1 MSVHDLYSTSS
12 ASFFEVTSAARS
24 EFRRG
29 IGPVTGQCLQAHA
42 FGWLRPPFLS
52 YATFTAP
59 KWGFARSE
67 SSRPLGT
74 WRRRHIGAGSAHSCR
89 APSINC
95 TLRPFPSLATARIPQ
110 QKILED
116 EFPLARPQ
124 RTAASTA
131 RYLAIVGFWAGL
143 DFDDVVERTAMW
155 AFKKRLT
162 RGRNVR
168 RFAPH
173 SHGTPPQCCNEHR
186 RYVFGGPRAIRLR
199 PGPLRAG
206 HQCRGPFLSSVTR
219 AIGEIAGGS
228 SIPPR
233 GLQASHKGA
242 DVGAHPV

>member
-1 MSVHDLYSTSS
+1 M
-12 ASFFEVTSAARS
+12 
-24 EFRRG
+24 
-29 IGPVTGQCLQAHA
+29 
-42 FGWLRPPFLS
+42 
-52 YATFTAP
+52 
-59 KWGFARSE
+59 
-67 SSRPLGT
+67 
-74 WRRRHIGAGSAHSCR
+74 
-89 APSINC
+89 
-95 TLRPFPSLATARIPQ
+95 PQ

-116 EFPLARPQ
+116 EFPLAGPQ

-131 RYLAIVGFWAGL
+131 RYLAIIGFWASFNL
-143 DFDDVVERTAMW
+143 DDVVERATMRT
-155 AFKKRLT
+155 FKKRLP

-168 RFAPH
+168 RFARD
-173 SHGTPPQCCNEHR
+173 SHGTPPRCCNEHR

-233 GLQASHKGA
+233 GLQALHKGA

>member
-1 MSVHDLYSTSS
+1 MGICALRVK
-12 ASFFEVTSAARS
+12 SAARHM
-24 EFRRG
+24 
-29 IGPVTGQCLQAHA
+29 AAAA
-42 FGWLRPPFLS
+42 F
-52 YATFTAP
+52 
-59 KWGFARSE
+59 
-67 SSRPLGT
+67 
-74 WRRRHIGAGSAHSCR
+74 GAGSAHSVPSR
-89 APSINC
+89 PSINC

-143 DFDDVVERTAMW
+143 DFDDVIERTAMW

-242 DVGAHPV
+242 DVGAHPVLAVSTLCLVPDA